1 MVDASQENVTG
12 EVRVKLYKGNVL
24 VTGRRS
30 PVSLY
35 SEALVTF
42 EEGVSADTYDQAD
55 ATGFIRLQGLRLGRS

>member
-42 EEGVSADTYDQAD
+42 EDGGPADTYDQAD
-55 ATGFIRLQGLRLGRS
+55 ATGFIRLEGLRLGRS